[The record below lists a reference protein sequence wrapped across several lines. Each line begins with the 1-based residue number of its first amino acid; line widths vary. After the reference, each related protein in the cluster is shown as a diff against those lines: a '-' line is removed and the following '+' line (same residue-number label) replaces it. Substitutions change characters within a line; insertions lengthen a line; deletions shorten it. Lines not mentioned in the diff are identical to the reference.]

1 MTAQSKD
8 GTTLLHP
15 VSEWGHVDVAWLLIE
30 HSADMT
36 AQSKDGMTPLHWV
49 SLQGHVHVAQL
60 VTTTSLS
67 PHVQHM

>member
-1 MTAQSKD
+1 MD
-8 GTTLLHP
+8 
-15 VSEWGHVDVAWLLIE
+15 EAWLLIE

-60 VTTTSLS
+60 LIEHSADATTQSKDGTTPLHGVSEWG
-67 PHVQHM
+67 HVDVAR